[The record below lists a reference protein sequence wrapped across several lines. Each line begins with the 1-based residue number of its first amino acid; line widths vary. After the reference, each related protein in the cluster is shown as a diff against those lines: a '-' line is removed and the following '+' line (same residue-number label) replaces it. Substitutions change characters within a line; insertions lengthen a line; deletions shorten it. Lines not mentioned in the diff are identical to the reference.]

1 MDTGLLE
8 THVIVLQLAIDL
20 IGTFATMFSQFIL
33 LFAIVSSAMGFA
45 PMGLRSPMRS
55 MQRSGVTKE
64 YQLSM
69 KLGVDE
75 KVIIIGV
82 AADSGCGKSTF
93 MRRLTKVFGGKN
105 VGPLGGGFGTPGTIF
120 CSIQLGYISCP
131 KNAFIFLKH
140 SICIQNSFIYVSFLI
155 YTFCYV

>member
-1 MDTGLLE
+1 
-8 THVIVLQLAIDL
+8 
-20 IGTFATMFSQFIL
+20 MFSQFIL

-45 PMGLRSPMRS
+45 PMRSPMRS
-55 MQRSGVTKE
+55 MQRSGVSKE
-64 YQLSM
+64 CQLSM

-105 VGPLGGGFGTPGTIF
+105 VGPLGGGFGAPGTIF
-120 CSIQLGYISCP
+120 CSIQLDDSISHA
-131 KNAFIFLKH
+131 NMHLYFYH
-140 SICIQNSFIYVSFLI
+140 SFCI
-155 YTFCYV
+155 